1 MPNSVVRKI
10 DPQVFLDDEMK
21 AFSAALFDILVDPLG
36 LNALINA
43 RNFVSDRDSSGIKNL

>member
-10 DPQVFLDDEMK
+10 DPQVFLDDAMK
-21 AFSAALFDILVDPLG
+21 AFSAALFDIDPLG
-36 LNALINA
+36 LNALMNA